1 MGPCQP
7 QTHSAAIV
15 TTSKDLVRMGKLASI
30 FPDSLPLVAAS
41 LYVEI
46 ENEGA
51 AIDWLAARIAEHPT
65 R

>member
-1 MGPCQP
+1 
-7 QTHSAAIV
+7 
-15 TTSKDLVRMGKLASI
+15 MGKLASI